1 MSLIGKNIRKIRNVK
16 KLSQSAFSD
25 LFSLS
30 RTSVGAYEEERAEP
44 KIETIIQIANYF
56 GISIDTLLTKELT
69 VNDVY
74 HFDVF
79 KEIQSVQGKQKTSGQ
94 LATTKVPGSMAF
106 VSIKDSVE
114 YLTHFS
120 NKDFIRKLGVMNI
133 PGLQGADLRA
143 FEINGSAMAAG
154 EFGINHTDIL
164 VCQKAN
170 IKKVPAK
177 KVIVALTS
185 NQMLC
190 RRFTLAKKTVTFI
203 ADNSNY
209 PEIEIDIDDV
219 SECWVGIGV
228 FSQNLSAS
236 QPLELR
242 VAHLEEQM
250 AKLLKK

>member
-79 KEIQSVQGKQKTSGQ
+79 KEIQTIKGKQSVASTS
-94 LATTKVPGSMAF
+94 LAKIAGSMSF

-114 YLTHFS
+114 YLTHFT

-133 PGLQGADLRA
+133 PGLEDTDLRA
-143 FEINGSAMAAG
+143 FEVNGSAMAAG
-154 EFGINHTDIL
+154 EFGINHTDVL
-164 VCQKAN
+164 VCKKASL
-170 IKKVPAK
+170 KKVSAK
-177 KVIVALTS
+177 KVIVAVTS

-190 RRFTLAKKTVTFI
+190 RRFSIAKKMVTLI

-209 PEIEIDIDDV
+209 PVIEVAVNDIV
-219 SECWVGIGV
+219 ECWEGVGIY
-228 FSQNLSAS
+228 SQNLSAT
-236 QPLELR
+236 QPIESR
-242 VAHLEEQM
+242 VALLEEQI